1 MLLPLF
7 LKVCTTLYYVYFTS
21 TDNSTDSYGKHFVI
35 MQPKNCIL
43 KMFISCKNFTNVT
56 VTQTGN
62 NIINQAFI
70 CNDTELSYGVVV
82 NITNNNS
89 QLIKIDSSEEEMS
102 VYVTG
107 LTSSGLFSFLALPVN
122 VLGYEYMVVSF
133 FNTTELINV
142 QWSCCYGTVLYNATN
157 IAIRFGPGMTSV
169 LYNGNTVNETGMN
182 INLDEHQMFSFESST
197 MDMTGVYVKS
207 NKPIELYCGG
217 HSNNSIFYEQ
227 LIPTNAL
234 GFRFVLRD
242 MTNLNE
248 FDKCFYRLV
257 ASDINTEI
265 EIDDLNGFSYTYNAP
280 RSEYLD
286 LPSTKHEVTS
296 NLGLTVV
303 LICIAFDGDISF
315 SLVPSNK
322 QRKAAPP
329 RPSDDSFTEIKL
341 FKRIMFYRDG
351 NKVASHISAMDVA
364 TIVRIYIN
372 CNCFVVIIF
381 IHCVHISVTFV
392 VNWSIN
398 KR

>member
-1 MLLPLF
+1 
-7 LKVCTTLYYVYFTS
+7 
-21 TDNSTDSYGKHFVI
+21 
-35 MQPKNCIL
+35 
-43 KMFISCKNFTNVT
+43 MFISCKNFTNVT

-62 NIINQAFI
+62 TSINQAFI
-70 CNDTELSYGVVV
+70 CNDTELSYGAIV

-89 QLIKIDSSEEEMS
+89 QLIKIESSDEEIS

-107 LTSSGLFSFLALPVN
+107 LTSSGIFSYLALPVN

-133 FNTTELINV
+133 LNITQSINV

-157 IAIRFGPGMTSV
+157 IAIKFGLGMTSV
-169 LYNGNTVNETGMN
+169 LYNGNIVHGTGMN
-182 INLDEHQMFSFESST
+182 TNLDENQMFSFESST
-197 MDMTGVYVKS
+197 TDMTGVYVKS

-234 GFRFVLRD
+234 GFRFLLND
-242 MTNLNE
+242 MTKLNE

-257 ASDINTEI
+257 ASEINTEI
-265 EIDDLNGFSYTYNAP
+265 EIDDLNGYYFVYKAS

-286 LPSTKHEVTS
+286 LPPTKHEVTS

-303 LICIAFDGDISF
+303 LICIALDGDISF

-322 QRKAAPP
+322 QRKEASPN
-329 RPSDDSFTEIKL
+329 PSDNSFTEIKL
-341 FKRIMFYRDG
+341 FKRILFYRDG
-351 NKVASHISAMDVA
+351 NKVASHISAMKVA

-372 CNCFVVIIF
+372 CNYFVVTIF
-381 IHCVHISVTFV
+381 IHYVHVSLLAATV

-398 KR
+398 KS

>member
-1 MLLPLF
+1 
-7 LKVCTTLYYVYFTS
+7 
-21 TDNSTDSYGKHFVI
+21 
-35 MQPKNCIL
+35 
-43 KMFISCKNFTNVT
+43 

-157 IAIRFGPGMTSV
+157 VAIRFGAGMTSV

-197 MDMTGVYVKS
+197 TDMTGVYVKS